1 MATRKPTKQKPVL
14 IVQHTHYEH
23 PASIR
28 RALESQGIPTLVA
41 HVYKGHKLPGVKEI
55 SGVISMGGPM
65 SVNDEDEHSWIA
77 KECRLLR
84 SAITAKLPVVGVC
97 LGGQLIAKAMGVRV
111 GANPRPEVG
120 WHKIELN
127 TKGLKDPIVSAAG
140 PKPTVY
146 HWHLEN
152 FELPPGAE
160 LLASSAHCP
169 RQAYR
174 IGKQVYGFQFH
185 PEADSQLLRE
195 WFLADDTEASIH
207 ALRSKHGAE
216 SIQTEHTQ
224 RKHAIKGEASS
235 LKITAAIGQLF
246 RREEYSPADGFLSEM
261 LTVAQERQDQ
271 LCLEIVGSSGKTFQ
285 LVGKIYHQMKIE
297 HGEFVIVQSFDGILW
312 PIRMDDIAGI
322 SFS

>member
-1 MATRKPTKQKPVL
+1 MPAKKLARQKPVL

-41 HVYKGHKLPGVKEI
+41 HVYKGAKLPTVREI
-55 SGVISMGGPM
+55 SGMISMGGPM
-65 SVNDEDEHSWIA
+65 SVNDEKEHAWIA

-84 SAITAKLPVVGVC
+84 SAIEKELPVVGVC
-97 LGGQLIAKAMGVRV
+97 LGGQLIAKSLGVRV
-111 GANPRPEVG
+111 SKNPRPEVG
-120 WHKIELN
+120 WHRIELN
-127 TKGLKDPIVSAAG
+127 AKGLKDPIVSVAG

-152 FELPPGAE
+152 FELPPRAE
-160 LLASSAHCP
+160 LLAHSTHCP

-174 IGKQVYGFQFH
+174 IGKKVYGFQFH

-195 WFLADDTEASIH
+195 WFLADDTE
-207 ALRSKHGAE
+207 E
-216 SIQTEHTQ
+216 SIQVLRGEHGVESIQNAHTQ

-246 RREEYSPADGFLSEM
+246 RREEYAPIDGFLSEI
-261 LTVAQERQDQ
+261 LTLASERQDE
-271 LCLEIVGSSGKTFQ
+271 LRIEIVGSSGKTFQ
-285 LVGKIYHQMKIE
+285 LVGKIYHQMTIA